1 MSVIYLDNAA
11 TTQMD
16 ERVLDEMMPFFR
28 DQYGNASSI
37 HTVGREANVAVEQ
50 AREKIAHYIGVEPA
64 QVIFTSGA
72 TESNNAVIKGVL
84 RATGKSHVVST
95 PLEHDAVRHPLQSLA
110 DEGVSNSLFS
120 VDEQGRIDSAEL
132 EKLIHDQTGLVSVM
146 YVNNES
152 GVVNPVSE
160 MARIC
165 REKEIP
171 FHSDTVQAFGKLPVR
186 FDELGADFITLSGH
200 KIHGPKGIGALI
212 LNPDAPWTPWMEG
225 GSQERNRRGGTLN
238 VPGIVGL
245 GKALEL
251 ACQEQE
257 ARYSYLDLLK
267 GRLAAGLKDAFGD
280 LVQINSEK
288 AETSPHIL
296 NVSFPV
302 SEGPQLDGEMLLLNL
317 DTEDICVSNGSAC
330 TSGAIEPSHVLLAT
344 GMEEEVAKSSLRFS
358 LSHLNSTE
366 EMDVVVERLKA
377 IIDRMMEVA

>member
-16 ERVLDEMMPFFR
+16 ERVLEEMLPFFR

-84 RATGKSHVVST
+84 RTTGKSHVVST
-95 PLEHDAVRHPLQSLA
+95 PVEHDAVRHPLQNLA
-110 DEGVSNSLFS
+110 EEGISTSNFS
-120 VDEQGRIDSAEL
+120 IDSQGCIEAGEL
-132 EKLIHDQTGLVSVM
+132 EKLINDQTGLVSVM
-146 YVNNES
+146 YVNNET
-152 GVVNPVSE
+152 GVVNPVPE
-160 MARIC
+160 IARIC
-165 REKEIP
+165 RDKGIP
-171 FHSDTVQAFGKLPVR
+171 LHSDTVQAFGKLPVR
-186 FDELGADFITLSGH
+186 FDDLGADFITLSGH
-200 KIHGPKGIGALI
+200 KIHGPKGIGTLI

-251 ACQEQE
+251 ASQEQE

-280 LVQINSEK
+280 LVQINSEQ

-302 SEGPQLDGEMLLLNL
+302 GDGPQLDGEMLLLNL

-344 GMEEEVAKSSLRFS
+344 GMDEEVAKSSLRFS

-366 EMDVVVERLKA
+366 EMDMVVERLKA

>member
-16 ERVLDEMMPFFR
+16 ERVLEEMLPFFR

-37 HTVGREANVAVEQ
+37 HTLGREANVAVEQ
-50 AREKIAHYIGVEPA
+50 AREKIAHYLGVQPA

-84 RATGKSHVVST
+84 KATGKQHVVSS
-95 PLEHDAVRHPLQSLA
+95 PLEHDAVRQPLEILS
-110 DEGVSNSLFS
+110 DEGVTTSWFS
-120 VDEQGRIDSAEL
+120 VDNQGQIQTEEL
-132 EKLIHDQTGLVSVM
+132 ENLIRDETALVSVM
-146 YVNNES
+146 YVNNET
-152 GVVNPVSE
+152 GVINPIPGIASV
-160 MARIC
+160 C
-165 REKEIP
+165 RSRGILL
-171 FHSDTVQAFGKLPVR
+171 HSDTVQAFGKLPVR
-186 FDELGADFITLSGH
+186 FDNLGADFLTLSGH

-245 GKALEL
+245 GKAVEL
-251 ACQEQE
+251 AYQEQE
-257 ARYSYLDLLK
+257 ARYSYLDHLK
-267 GRLAAGLKDAFGD
+267 GRLAAGLKDAFGE
-280 LVQINSEK
+280 LAQINSEQ

-302 SEGPQLDGEMLLLNL
+302 SDGPQLDGEMLLLNL

-330 TSGAIEPSHVLLAT
+330 TSGAIEASHVLLAT
-344 GMEEEVAKSSLRFS
+344 GMDEAVAKSSLRFS

-377 IIDRMMEVA
+377 IIDRMMEVV